1 MISKNNC
8 IKKAWSTPES
18 IHEVYKAT
26 RPKGKKKQENPYL
39 QPNQSMKSKMDHEA
53 QSTWTLT
60 QSENMYKKD
69 RKIAWSSNSV
79 SSKILLFLS
88 FHKVQNKHK
97 GAAFHAFFLFF
108 PTKVP
113 FQPRMVSLIEL
124 GKTQWTPK
132 RAKIR
137 CQIIAALGQWI
148 STWFVD
154 SSSALHK

>member
-1 MISKNNC
+1 MYKESLKYTWKYTRSIQCN
-8 IKKAWSTPES
+8 KAKREEKTRKPLLTTQPINEIENGPWST
-18 IHEVYKAT
+18 IY
-26 RPKGKKKQENPYL
+26 
-39 QPNQSMKSKMDHEA
+39 
-53 QSTWTLT
+53 WTLT
-60 QSENMYKKD
+60 QPENMYKKD
-69 RKIAWSSNSV
+69 RKIAWSANSV

>member
-1 MISKNNC
+1 MNLFLISKSNW

-18 IHEVYKAT
+18 IHEAYKAT
-26 RPKGKKKQENPYL
+26 RPKGKKKQKNPYL
-39 QPNQSMKSKMDHEA
+39 QPNQSMKSKVDHEA
-53 QSTWTLT
+53 QFTCTLT

-69 RKIAWSSNSV
+69 RKIAWSANSV

-97 GAAFHAFFLFF
+97 GTAFHTFFLFF
-108 PTKVP
+108 PTKVS

-137 CQIIAALGQWI
+137 CQIIATLG
-148 STWFVD
+148 
-154 SSSALHK
+154 